1 MKLPTIKKTDSGKSA
16 SFDINNKQNLILRLD
31 RLKRNSIQL
40 FNAGCIP
47 RDWLVSIAV
56 IISGAKS

>member
-1 MKLPTIKKTDSGKSA
+1 MTENPIKKTDSGKSA
-16 SFDINNKQNLILRLD
+16 FFDINNKGDSILRLE

-40 FNAGCIP
+40 FNAGYIP

-56 IISGAKS
+56 IIAGARA